1 MFWDWFVSYRHLV
14 SAAHFPTYM
23 FSSIKPLHKSQ
34 VNSRLLNDIWKIE
47 PTLLLVICMA
57 VLVDLYCMFEKLQ
70 IKFQQAAK
78 AQRQAPHGKAN

>member
-1 MFWDWFVSYRHLV
+1 MFRDWFVSYRHLV

-47 PTLLLVICMA
+47 PTLLLKDSAFKDPKKKKVK
-57 VLVDLYCMFEKLQ
+57 KLD
-70 IKFQQAAK
+70 
-78 AQRQAPHGKAN
+78 

>member
-47 PTLLLVICMA
+47 PTLLFPVHFPSKAKIV
-57 VLVDLYCMFEKLQ
+57 VLENSKA
-70 IKFQQAAK
+70 FQ
-78 AQRQAPHGKAN
+78 

>member
-47 PTLLLVICMA
+47 PTLLLGDGRNSVGPN
-57 VLVDLYCMFEKLQ
+57 Q
-70 IKFQQAAK
+70 
-78 AQRQAPHGKAN
+78 G